1 MSKTI
6 DNKKKNQTITIS
18 RIGKSMHDPVPIPL
32 LVEPIQPWRGLSEEE
47 KTKSMKIA
55 IIPI

>member
-1 MSKTI
+1 
-6 DNKKKNQTITIS
+6 
-18 RIGKSMHDPVPIPL
+18 MHDPVPIPL
-32 LVEPIQPWRGLSEEE
+32 LVEPSQPWRGFSEEE